1 VSQENVE
8 VVRQFFL
15 GTNERDL
22 DAALSN
28 VAADAE
34 LDWSA
39 SDAPDS
45 GVFRG
50 PGEWRKWL
58 AGRIEEL
65 DARFDVT
72 EIIDVPPY
80 SIVTVV
86 HMRGRGRASGVD
98 VAQLGAAVWTL
109 RDGQIVRTA
118 MCQTKGQAL
127 KAVGL
132 EE

>member
-8 VVRQFFL
+8 TVLQFFL

-39 SDAPDS
+39 SQAPDS

-50 PGEWRKWL
+50 PEEWRRWL
-58 AGRIEEL
+58 TGRIEEL

-72 EIIDVPPY
+72 EIIDVPPD
-80 SIVTVV
+80 SLVTVV
-86 HMRGRGRASGVD
+86 HMRGRGRASGAD

-109 RDGQIVRTA
+109 RHGQVTRTT
-118 MCQTKGQAL
+118 MCQTKGEAL
-127 KAVGL
+127 KAAGL